1 MGSTSHLPE
10 ELALTLS
17 RQWPCRELQIRQL
30 AGLLS
35 PALPSPPAIIVHGPQ
50 SSGKS
55 GVLGALLA
63 AYNAPAAADGLGN
76 ARQPTKRK
84 RDVDAGRSDTNGL
97 TQRDIN
103 KSLPYAIVKCA
114 ECITVRHLL
123 GKIISRTITA
133 LSAYLPTAVN
143 ENDPRSWVEETL
155 AKAKCEHISLLPGV
169 LKEILDSVGCQKL
182 ILILDGVDGLREG
195 GQMLLAALGRLGEL
209 VPSICVL
216 FVMKTSPRPLL
227 LQIPGVP
234 HVNFPPYSRND
245 AISIV
250 AASPPHD
257 LPGVSSE
264 IASRIYP
271 PFLAAIYDSLI
282 GPTASTI
289 PVFRSACEKLWPRF
303 ISPITN
309 NEKPPGLNTRAEWDF
324 SRLLVRNRALFQH
337 QGEAV
342 LVHHI
347 VPDDPPPTSAGAKTS
362 SSITPATSNASSPFP
377 SLPYLPTLILT
388 SAFLAAHIPPRLDTI
403 FFSKFSSSSLSARNK
418 RAHHRRRLKVLS
430 QAQAQEQ
437 DLDTP
442 EATPKKPGKR
452 VKSKHTKITKSTLS
466 SALASS
472 SGGPAA
478 GAGFINPRPF
488 PLERLLA
495 IYRAID
501 PNPPPQTAGPLTKPF
516 ADTIYPE
523 LATLQR
529 LRLLVPAS
537 SAAGADG
544 SEKWCLNA
552 NVAVSSGSAGPSE
565 WIAEMARGIGV
576 EVGEYIAGGLD

>member
-1 MGSTSHLPE
+1 MGGFPLRLPE
-10 ELALTLS
+10 ELVMTLS
-17 RQWPCRELQIRQL
+17 HQWPWRELQIRQL
-30 AGLLS
+30 ACLLG

-50 SSGKS
+50 GSGKS
-55 GVLGALLA
+55 SVLTALLT
-63 AYNAPAAADGLGN
+63 AYNEPTAADSRNGRDEELYMNAYPG
-76 ARQPTKRK
+76 ARQ
-84 RDVDAGRSDTNGL
+84 GGL
-97 TQRDIN
+97 
-103 KSLPYAIVKCA
+103 LPYAIVKCA
-114 ECITVRHLL
+114 ECITARHLL
-123 GKIISRTITA
+123 GKIVAVVILGA
-133 LSAYLPTAVN
+133 CASASFPDEDARRIWAEDT
-143 ENDPRSWVEETL
+143 R
-155 AKAKCEHISLLPGV
+155 AKARCDHISSLPGV
-169 LKEILDSVGCQKL
+169 LRDVLDSVGCEKFVL
-182 ILILDGVDGLREG
+182 VMDGIDSLREG

-209 VPSICVL
+209 VPSICVV
-216 FVMKTSPRPLL
+216 FVMKASPRPLL
-227 LQIPGVP
+227 LQVAGIP
-234 HVNFPPYSRND
+234 HVHFPPYSRNQ
-245 AISIV
+245 AISIL
-250 AASPPHD
+250 AASQPSE
-257 LPGVSSE
+257 LPGLPPETSM
-264 IASRIYP
+264 RIYP
-271 PFLAAIYDSLI
+271 PFISTVYDSLI

-303 ISPITN
+303 VAPITN
-309 NEKPPGLNTRAEWDF
+309 NEKPPGFNPRAQWDF

-337 QGEAV
+337 QGEEV

-347 VPDDPPPTSAGAKTS
+347 IADETPTLTTNVSTSTS
-362 SSITPATSNASSPFP
+362 SIPFSGSKSSSPFP

-442 EATPKKPGKR
+442 EAAATSSKSPSTKR
-452 VKSKHTKITKSTLS
+452 RKSKHTKITKSALS

-472 SGGPAA
+472 SSSGNA

-501 PNPPPQTAGPLTKPF
+501 PNPNTTSATSKPI

-537 SAAGADG
+537 SAGGADG
-544 SEKWCLNA
+544 AEKWCLNA
-552 NVAVSSGSAGPSE
+552 SVAVSSSSTGPSE
-565 WIAEMARGIGV
+565 WIAEMARGIGI
-576 EVGEYIAGGLD
+576 EVGEYLAGGLD